1 MSKSKDVEAVG
12 GEGKADLPPSAA
24 DLKGAPPSNTAP
36 TNDISQ
42 ELDLKILRYAV
53 DSLYVSYRGKL
64 SDEWASRLRIL
75 KGFAQSQDPR
85 EQAKA
90 QLKIFDHI
98 FEVKARGK
106 GKFNFVLADG
116 WFHIQVA
123 SNEAKTIPMAY
134 VQISSEL
141 LTLIGLEESIKLLK
155 PIINTL
161 GEASPPYMSRIDP
174 CVDFVC
180 PIQMDSWTQEAWVT
194 RAHKIEAHYIN
205 GQFSGWS
212 VGLGGNIVLR
222 LYNKTLELKTSKKDY
237 LKPIWISAGWD
248 GTEDIWRL
256 EFQVRGQA
264 IGEKDNKQ
272 LHILLCLL
280 DSLWD
285 YCIKEWCRL
294 TIPNANDTRR
304 ARWPTHPLWLVLSE
318 IDWGGLETVPLM
330 KPVKSRAPSDEA
342 LFVNGLGAITS
353 FMAREGIED
362 WSEGFGEYIA
372 HAKAFHDKDGRNKF
386 KRYIDRKRIEKERRF
401 NTKNNNPNR
410 GLSIVDRLDQ
420 AEAYRKA
427 KDGE

>member
-1 MSKSKDVEAVG
+1 MNESQNKKAKG
-12 GEGKADLPPSAA
+12 GEGEADLPPSAA
-24 DLKGAPPSNTAP
+24 LKGAPPSNTAP

-53 DSLYVSYRGKL
+53 DSLYISYQGEL
-64 SDEWASRLRIL
+64 SDDLESRLRNL
-75 KGFAQSQDPR
+75 KALAQSLDPR

-90 QLKIFDHI
+90 QLKIFDHV

-106 GKFNFVLADG
+106 GKFNYVLADG
-116 WFHIQVA
+116 WFYIQIA
-123 SNEAKTIPMAY
+123 GKNAKTIPMAY
-134 VQISSEL
+134 VQLSSEL
-141 LTLIGLEESIKLLK
+141 LTLVGLEESINLLK
-155 PIINTL
+155 PIINTI
-161 GEASPPYMSRIDP
+161 GKASAPNISRIDP

-180 PIQMDSWTQEAWVT
+180 PIQMDSWTRESWVT
-194 RAHKIEAHYIN
+194 RAHNIDSHSVN

-212 VGLGGNIVLR
+212 IGQGGIIIAR
-222 LYNKTLELKTSKKDY
+222 LYNKTLELQKSKKEY
-237 LKPIWISAGWD
+237 LKPIWARAGWNGID
-248 GTEDIWRL
+248 DIWRL
-256 EFQVRGQA
+256 EFQVRGQT
-264 IGEKDNKQ
+264 IGEKEFKQ
-272 LHILLCLL
+272 LPIMLILL

-285 YCIKEWCRL
+285 YCIKDWCRL
-294 TIPNANDTRR
+294 TIPNSNDSRR
-304 ARWPTHPLWLVLSE
+304 ARWPTHPLWLALSE

-330 KPVKSRAPSDEA
+330 KPVKTRAPTDEA

-353 FMAREGIED
+353 FMAREGIEN

-372 HAKAFHDKDGRNKF
+372 QAKEFHDEKGRNEFTKYINK
-386 KRYIDRKRIEKERRF
+386 KRKEKERRF